1 MRRNAVLWTLAVV
14 VTLAAASWQRRT
26 GPSYPYRA
34 TAALTG
40 DTVRVR
46 LLRSQETTAPA
57 LVRIPA
63 PAGATG
69 SLVWRRYP
77 TADRFIAIPMRR
89 EADSLGA
96 ELPVQPPA
104 GKVEYYVELAHG
116 DATTRVPTDRA
127 VVLRYR
133 GPVPAISLVPHI
145 VTMFLGLL
153 IGIRA
158 GVGAVWGETRQR
170 RLVLAALATLTLGGL
185 MLGPIAQEYA
195 FGAYW
200 TGVPF
205 GWDLTDNKTLFMWI
219 GWVAAVLAGQR
230 PVTRWIVMGAA
241 LLMLT
246 AYVIPHST
254 MGSQLDYTRLDT
266 TSADSLRQQ

>member
-1 MRRNAVLWTLAVV
+1 MRRNGVLWALAVV

-26 GPSYPYRA
+26 GPSYPYRTPA
-34 TAALTG
+34 ILAG

-46 LLRSQETTAPA
+46 LLRSHETSAPA
-57 LVRIPA
+57 PVRLPA
-63 PAGATG
+63 PVGTTG
-69 SLVWRRYP
+69 ILVWRRYP
-77 TADRFIAIPMRR
+77 TADRFCAVPMHRD
-89 EADSLGA
+89 ADSLVA

-104 GKVEYYVELAHG
+104 GKVEYYVELAHRG
-116 DATTRVPTDRA
+116 ATTRVPADRA

-145 VTMFLGLL
+145 VMMFLGLL

-158 GVGAVWGETRQR
+158 GIGAVWGETRR

-185 MLGPIAQEYA
+185 VLGPIAQEYA

-200 TGVPF
+200 TGIPF

-219 GWVAAVLAGQR
+219 GWAAAALTGRR
-230 PVTRWIVMGAA
+230 PMTRWIVVGAA

-246 AYVIPHST
+246 AYLIPHST
-254 MGSQLDYTRLDT
+254 MGSELDYSRLDT
-266 TSADSLRQQ
+266 TYTDSPRS